1 MATDERT
8 MQLVPDA
15 TELPAVAL
23 VTALAE
29 TADLSDTEYREIFD
43 RVATGHSLRD
53 IEMALH
59 SAVSF
64 AWWGRYANGRCAL
77 DRARKNELRIWYG
90 LPELPPTPAEAVANL
105 AHVDAA
111 VYQVGSAPASR
122 VVLIG
127 ATVPAVALRV
137 NGDCRLLGDTAPQ
150 DAPEGTRTGL
160 YTAAPRGTIH
170 LSRPAWERLS
180 AARQAAGLGWEEFLS
195 RLVDDPSLG
204 T

>member
-29 TADLSDTEYREIFD
+29 TADLSDT
-43 RVATGHSLRD
+43 
-53 IEMALH
+53 EMALH

-90 LPELPPTPAEAVANL
+90 LPELPPTPAEAEDNL
-105 AHVDAA
+105 AHVEAA
-111 VYQVGSAPASR
+111 VYQVRSAPASR

-137 NGDCRLLGDTAPQ
+137 NGDWRLLGDTAPQ
-150 DAPEGTRTGL
+150 DAPEGTRTGM
-160 YTAAPRGTIH
+160 YTR
-170 LSRPAWERLS
+170 S
-180 AARQAAGLGWEEFLS
+180 EEHTSELQS
-195 RLVDDPSLG
+195 
-204 T
+204 